1 MSVQKVIPIQVSR
14 YSFTVAEYR
23 RMGEVGIISE
33 DDRVELVCGEIIEMS
48 PIGERHA
55 ACVDALSELLRE
67 RLKRTVNVRVQ
78 NPIQLDDYSEPQ
90 PDIAVLKRRDDFY
103 RHAHP
108 RPEDI
113 LLIIEVSDSTL
124 EYDRKVKLPLYAGA
138 GIPEA
143 WLVNLPEE
151 RIEVY
156 GGPAGD
162 QYQTVRAYVRRQKLQ
177 SHTLA
182 SLRLSVS
189 TVLG

>member
-1 MSVQKVIPIQVSR
+1 MSVQKAKSVEINR
-14 YSFTVAEYR
+14 HSFTVADYE
-23 RMGEVGIISE
+23 RMCQVGIFSE
-33 DDRVELVCGEIIEMS
+33 DERLELVCGEVIQMS

-55 ACVDALSELLRE
+55 ACVNVLDEIVRE
-67 RLKRTVNVRVQ
+67 RLGRSVTVSVQ
-78 NPIQLDDYSEPQ
+78 NPVLLDAFSAPQ
-90 PDIAVLKRRDDFY
+90 PDILILKRRADFY

-108 RPEDI
+108 RPEDV

-124 EYDRKVKLPLYAGA
+124 EYDRKVKMPLYAGV

-156 GGPAGD
+156 SDPADGE
-162 QYQTVRAYVRRQKLQ
+162 YQTVRTHARGRRLQ

-182 SLRLSVS
+182 SLRLLVS
-189 TVLG
+189 KVLG

>member
-1 MSVQKVIPIQVSR
+1 MSVQKAESVEVSR
-14 YSFTVAEYR
+14 HSFTVAEYEL
-23 RMGEVGIISE
+23 MGQFGIFSE
-33 DDRVELVCGEIIEMS
+33 DARVELVCGEIIQMS

-67 RLKRTVNVRVQ
+67 RLKHSVNVRVQ
-78 NPIQLDDYSEPQ
+78 NPVQLDDYSEPQ

-113 LLIIEVSDSTL
+113 LLVIEVSDSTL
-124 EYDRKVKLPLYAGA
+124 DFDRKVKVPLYARA

-143 WLVNLPEE
+143 WVVNLPEE

-156 GGPAGD
+156 SDPAGGE
-162 QYQTVRAYVRRQKLQ
+162 YQTVGSYARGRRLQ

-182 SLRLSVS
+182 SLRLSVAK
-189 TVLG
+189 VLG